1 MKMRSCNHWEGLLL
15 VVGLLTSTSCA
26 SGPLMV
32 EWHQT
37 GPVEYGMD
45 VPSLERA
52 IGYPIM
58 APGSRGE
65 DFCAMVPLT
74 IGVQE
79 VYVMIGGVQVVRVD
93 VEEPGLLTREGV
105 GVGDPIER
113 VMATYPFAIQTEHAY
128 VDGFYL
134 TVSAPPEKGPDIRFV
149 FETDLTHVTRYRAGL
164 LPSVGWSERC
174 S

>member
-1 MKMRSCNHWEGLLL
+1 VKMRKCTRSEGLILA
-15 VVGLLTSTSCA
+15 VGLMSTASCA
-26 SGPLMV
+26 SGPVIV

-58 APGSRGE
+58 APGSRAE

-79 VYVMIGGVQVVRVD
+79 VYVMIGGEQVVRID

-105 GVGDPIER
+105 GVGDPIET
-113 VMATYPFAIQTEHAY
+113 VMAAYPDAIQTEHEY

-134 TVSAPPEKGPDIRFV
+134 TVSAPFEDGPEIRFV
-149 FETDLTHVTRYRAGL
+149 FETDPTQVTGYRAGL
-164 LPSVGWSERC
+164 LPSVGWIEGC